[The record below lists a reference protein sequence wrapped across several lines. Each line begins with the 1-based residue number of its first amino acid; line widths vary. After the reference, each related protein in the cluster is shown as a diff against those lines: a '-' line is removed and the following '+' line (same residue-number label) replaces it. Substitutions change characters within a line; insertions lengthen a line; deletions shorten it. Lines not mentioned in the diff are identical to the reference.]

1 MTRKRARLILWIALE
16 VLFLILVFIGSVY
29 DSDISFAL
37 SGVTRDPYDFTL
49 SSNVS
54 FVAKALEVIG
64 EWPALIF
71 ISFACCVMVRNLR
84 KKAKDTRVLLLMIA
98 ADIAVVVMMFRGWY
112 SSLKDIFGKGN
123 LKVWHYVFIAVM
135 TLAFAFLIRFSVSK
149 IKKPTLKAFFFP
161 AVITII
167 TGAIVLGCFEAIK
180 FTWGRVRVREIVELS
195 KELGAEEALSKFT
208 PWYVPN
214 WFSGS
219 KSFPSGHMGYS
230 SLLFLIPIWFPKET
244 KEKTRRL
251 TYLGVGIFLLIMGF
265 SRLCAAAHYLTDVTF
280 GFAISFIIVQV
291 ATVKYEKTF
300 ANKPTPKF
308 IKTTDGSADTGST
321 KLKNTAPIPKR
332 PEDTGSITIPSPKA
346 KELLKYDPQTEE
358 AAPKAEEPS
367 QHRAAPPAKESRPL
381 SPMRQTSFSLDR
393 ARAERAENEAR
404 AAKRAESE
412 AKKLDEN
419 LKLAVTGDI
428 SVPVVPKQA
437 APKPAL
443 KKPRTKK
450 SKNTKKGA
458 GKNEIKAVQM
468 HFRYDKE
475 SENLTTEISD
485 D

>member
-1 MTRKRARLILWIALE
+1 MTRKRARLILWISLE

-29 DSDISFAL
+29 DFNISRAL
-37 SGVTRDPYDFTL
+37 SGVTRDPYDSTL

-54 FVAKALEVIG
+54 FIAKALEVIG

-71 ISFACCVMVRNLR
+71 ISFSCCVMVRNLR

-98 ADIAVVVMMFRGWY
+98 ADIAVVVMMFYGWY
-112 SSLKDIFGKGN
+112 SSFKDIFGKGN
-123 LKVWHYVFIAVM
+123 VKVWHYVFIAVM

-195 KELGAEEALSKFT
+195 KTMGAEEALAKFT
-208 PWYVPN
+208 PWYVLN

-219 KSFPSGHMGYS
+219 KSFPSGHVGYS
-230 SLLFLIPIWFPKET
+230 SLLFLIPIWFPKDA

-280 GFAISFIIVQV
+280 GFAISFIIVQI

-300 ANKPTPKF
+300 ADRSTPKF
-308 IKTTDGSADTGST
+308 IKTTDGS
-321 KLKNTAPIPKR
+321 
-332 PEDTGSITIPSPKA
+332 TGSIPAATTSQHISPETRSAPQKAPSPKA
-346 KELLKYDPQTEE
+346 KELLKYDDQSEV
-358 AAPKAEEPS
+358 APPKVDET
-367 QHRAAPPAKESRPL
+367 QQRRAAPPAKESRPL

-393 ARAERAENEAR
+393 ARAEKAESEARAAQRAENEA
-404 AAKRAESE
+404 KR
-412 AKKLDEN
+412 LDDN
-419 LKLAVTGDI
+419 LRLAVTGDI
-428 SVPVVPKQA
+428 SIPVVPKQ
-437 APKPAL
+437 PPQTPSL
-443 KKPRTKK
+443 KKPRAQKPK
-450 SKNTKKGA
+450 SSKKGSS
-458 GKNEIKAVQM
+458 KPEVKAVQM

-475 SENLTTEISD
+475 SENLTSDLSD